1 MKQKKLPFFS
11 GAGLTSLF
19 MVFVIL
25 CLTAFAILSFS
36 AVKSDW
42 ELTRKHIESIQSYYS
57 ADAKAQYILSEF
69 DAKILRLHKETPSI
83 TEEELVKKLNGTVI
97 DGIALSIGEGADKS
111 YITFSVPVGSIQE
124 IQVTLLPIM
133 GEKRYQILKYKL
145 AASQEWDGND
155 QPLTVWQGP
164 HT

>member
-42 ELTRKHIESIQSYYS
+42 NLTNKHIQSIQSYYS
-57 ADAKAQYILSEF
+57 ADAKVQYILSEI
-69 DAKILRLHKETPSI
+69 DSKILLLRKENPSI
-83 TEEELVKKLNGTVI
+83 TEEELAKKLNGSVI
-97 DGIALSIGEGADKS
+97 DDITLAIAEGTADS
-111 YITFSVPVGSIQE
+111 YFTFSVPVGSIQE
-124 IQVTLLPIM
+124 IQVTLLPTK
-133 GEKRYQILKYKL
+133 GEKRYEIIKYKL

>member
-25 CLTAFAILSFS
+25 CLTAFAVLSFS

-42 ELTRKHIESIQSYYS
+42 KLTNKHMQSIQSYYA
-57 ADAKAQYILSEF
+57 ADAKAQLILSEF
-69 DAKILRLHKETPSI
+69 DAKILRLHNETPSI
-83 TEEELVKKLNGTVI
+83 TEEELAKKLNGTVI
-97 DGIALSIGEGADKS
+97 DGITLSIAEGADKS
-111 YITFSVPVGSIQE
+111 SITFSVPAGAIQE
-124 IQVTLLPIM
+124 IQVTLLPQK
-133 GEKRYQILKYKL
+133 GENRYQVIKYKL

-164 HT
+164 HS